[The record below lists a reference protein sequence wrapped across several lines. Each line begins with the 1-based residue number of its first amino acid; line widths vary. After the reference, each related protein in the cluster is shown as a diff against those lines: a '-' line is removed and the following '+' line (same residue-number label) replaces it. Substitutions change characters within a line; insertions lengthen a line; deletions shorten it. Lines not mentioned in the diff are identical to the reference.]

1 LLSVTASP
9 LTIWSVV
16 NEEGNPVLDLAH
28 VIENLNKLDIGS
40 PEKILLG
47 VPFSIASIA
56 KWR

>member
-1 LLSVTASP
+1 
-9 LTIWSVV
+9 
-16 NEEGNPVLDLAH
+16 VLDLAH